1 VSVSFDDDRPPRPA
15 ASEVSEDTVGI
26 ARRPNVVPRLSS
38 LAAQAHAKPLTR
50 PPVAP
55 PVEPQAEPQ
64 AEPHVEPAA
73 RAPAGEEGATPAPLV
88 PRFPVVELPAPDP
101 ADLEDSVELPE
112 GADPEYGPQPMVGP
126 QPMIG
131 PQREPV
137 TVRQGRNG
145 PRSTGVH
152 AFAGAG
158 IGAGL
163 GSVAGGVV
171 GGALGAV
178 FGGGP
183 LGMLFG
189 GLVGVGAG
197 ALLGAGV
204 GALAG
209 AGVGAFRN
217 RTSARQAAAAAPET
231 SPEDLSALLAD
242 KDPAVRKAALANPNV
257 SPEDLGEI
265 LSAAGQGSLN
275 EETRDVVIT
284 AIRHRNTT
292 PEALNTLAQRTED
305 HLVLGAIA
313 EQPVT
318 TPDTLLEMTK
328 NEASNSVPFVMFRL
342 ATRQELP
349 PEGIANL
356 LDWCERYAKERG
368 SWRSILKVISD
379 HPRAGAQA
387 ERAKD
392 IIASMDGQDADSA
405 RRDNVEQ
412 EFGVRP
418 PVDRRSEFARAVDNS
433 PLHAS
438 RDTDGATAQARSL
451 GFTNVD
457 LSDFSP
463 ESANEV
469 VATLTELKR
478 RYPTVSGLEF
488 LGSIS
493 THGKE
498 LQSREKTPVTNHE
511 NTSAYTSSGGV
522 DRKGTRGIAVGDSM
536 ASSDTAGANTHLGSY
551 QSGHNSTANMAGVIA
566 HEFGHAIQN
575 HLELTKSFQ
584 QIKYQLA
591 IMRMRGD
598 TAVAREV
605 SMYGASHNGHGDPN
619 KELFAELFA
628 DYIMS
633 RSPSKNAEFI
643 GHMTDDA
650 LKSESTDPAFQNP
663 LEARD
668 QRELARRNSD
678 WD

>member
-1 VSVSFDDDRPPRPA
+1 MSVSFDDDRPPRRA
-15 ASEVSEDTVGI
+15 AAGPSQDTGAV
-26 ARRPNVVPRLSS
+26 ARRPVVVPKLAT
-38 LAAQAHAKPLTR
+38 LAAQAHAQPQTQ
-50 PPVAP
+50 PQI
-55 PVEPQAEPQ
+55 EPRAEPQ
-64 AEPHVEPAA
+64 AEPE
-73 RAPAGEEGATPAPLV
+73 APAPAPVADELAAPAPQV
-88 PRFPVVELPAPDP
+88 PRYPVVELPAPDP
-101 ADLEDSVELPE
+101 ADLEDSVELPA

-131 PQREPV
+131 PQPEPV

-163 GSVAGGVV
+163 GSVAGGVA

-209 AGVGAFRN
+209 AAVGAFRN
-217 RTSARQAAAAAPET
+217 RTSARLAAASAPET
-231 SPEDLSALLAD
+231 SPEDLSPLLAD
-242 KDPAVRKAALANPNV
+242 EDPAVRKAALANPNV
-257 SPEDLGEI
+257 SPDDLDKI
-265 LSAAGQGSLN
+265 LRDASVGPLN
-275 EETRDVVIT
+275 DKTRDVVIT
-284 AIRHRNTT
+284 AIRHRNTSA
-292 PEALNTLAQRTED
+292 EALDSLARSTDD
-305 HLVLGAIA
+305 HLLLGAIA
-313 EQPVT
+313 EQQVT

-328 NEASNSVPFVMFRL
+328 REAGSSVPFVMFRL
-342 ATRQELP
+342 ACRQEMP
-349 PEGIANL
+349 PEGLGNM
-356 LDWCERYAKERG
+356 LDACEHYAIERG
-368 SWRSILKVISD
+368 SWRAVLKLIKD

-387 ERAKD
+387 ERASD
-392 IIASMDGQDADSA
+392 IIAKMDGEDPDRT

-418 PVDRRSEFARAVDNS
+418 PPDRRSAFARAVDSS
-433 PLHAS
+433 PLHAN
-438 RDTDGATAQARSL
+438 RDTDAATAEAQSL

-469 VATLTELKR
+469 VATLSELKR
-478 RYPTVSGLEF
+478 RYPTVSGMEF

-493 THGKE
+493 THERATEELGGKP
-498 LQSREKTPVTNHE
+498 SASKK
-511 NTSAYTSSGGV
+511 NTSAYTSSAGV
-522 DRKGTRGIAVGDSM
+522 DRKGTRGFAIGDDM
-536 ASSDTAGANTHLGSY
+536 ASSDTAEANIHLGSY
-551 QSGHNSTANMAGVIA
+551 QSGHNSTQNMAGVIA
-566 HEFGHAIQN
+566 HEFGHAVQN
-575 HLELTKSFQ
+575 HLELTKSFR
-584 QIKYQLA
+584 QIKEQLA
-591 IMRMRGD
+591 RMRVKGD
-598 TAVAREV
+598 TPVAREV
-605 SMYGASHNGHGDPN
+605 SMYGASHSGHGDPN
-619 KELFAELFA
+619 KELFAELFS

-633 RSPSKNAEFI
+633 SSPSENAQVI

-650 LKSESTDPAFQNP
+650 LKAESTDPEFQNP

-668 QRELARRNSD
+668 QRELAARNSD